1 MEKKHRKWKPK
12 SFKDKNRDNN
22 AFIKSAVCDSKKLKF
37 YKEQKATGLL
47 SSLGRKAPLRKIPLV
62 GACFFKRC

>member
-1 MEKKHRKWKPK
+1 MEKKHRKWKSK

-37 YKEQKATGLL
+37 YKEQKATGSL
-47 SSLGRKAPLRKIPLV
+47 SSLGIRTLLSKIHVV
-62 GACFFKRC
+62 GLLLF

>member
-22 AFIKSAVCDSKKLKF
+22 AFIKSTVCDSKKLKF

-47 SSLGRKAPLRKIPLV
+47 SSLGIRTLLSKIHVV
-62 GACFFKRC
+62 GLLLF